1 LALLFAAQEEQV
13 HLKWMR
19 SGLAIALLM
28 SFLGVTTLSTRAQ
41 TSEDQDL
48 ETALRLASLLREA
61 RAVIGS
67 YQDVINDPK
76 GGDKGLTGD
85 FVLDIARERY
95 IEVNSVPPLY
105 DGQDSREADL
115 IAAQM
120 TAIREVMADNQT
132 TINSEGIAFKGF
144 VPAVFG
150 RLVNERFYQLV
161 GDQAVVKVTA
171 PPRLVRNRKARP
183 DAWETGIITDRL
195 MSEDWPKDD
204 IFAAEAPFDDQPA
217 FRVLVPEYY
226 SEGCIA
232 CHGGPKGEIDVTGYP
247 KEGGKVGDLGGV
259 ISISLMR

>member
-1 LALLFAAQEEQV
+1 MF
-13 HLKWMR
+13 LKAEKFGF
-19 SGLAIALLM
+19 SVFFLM
-28 SFLGVTTLSTRAQ
+28 IFLGALTLSTRAL
-41 TSEDQDL
+41 TSEKQDL

-95 IEVNSVPPLY
+95 VVVNEVPPLY
-105 DGQDSREADL
+105 DGQNPREATL

-120 TAIREVMADNQT
+120 SAIREVMADNQT
-132 TINSEGIAFKGF
+132 TINSEGNAFKGF
-144 VPAVFG
+144 VPAVFA

-161 GDQAVVKVTA
+161 GDQAVIKVTA
-171 PPRLVRNRKARP
+171 PAQLVRNRKARP

-195 MSEDWPKDD
+195 TSEDWPKDN
-204 IFAAEAPFDDQPA
+204 IFAAEALFDNQPA

-247 KEGGKVGDLGGV
+247 KEGGKIGDLGAV

>member
-1 LALLFAAQEEQV
+1 
-13 HLKWMR
+13 MR
-19 SGLAIALLM
+19 VKIEKFGLAAFFVM
-28 SFLGVTTLSTRAQ
+28 SFLGAVTLSTRAQ
-41 TSEDQDL
+41 TSEKQDL

-67 YQDVINDPK
+67 HQDVINDPK
-76 GGDKGLTGD
+76 GGNKGLTGD

-95 IEVNSVPPLY
+95 IEVNEVSPLY
-105 DGQDSREADL
+105 DGQDPLEATL

-144 VPAVFG
+144 VPAVFA

-161 GDQAVVKVTA
+161 GDQAIIKVTA
-171 PPRLVRNRKARP
+171 PPHLVRNRKALP
-183 DAWETGIITDRL
+183 DEWETGIITDRL
-195 MSEDWPKDD
+195 TSEDWPKND
-204 IFAAEAPFDDQPA
+204 IFAAEALFEDRSA

-247 KEGGKVGDLGGV
+247 KEGGEVGDLGGV
-259 ISISLMR
+259 ISISLLR

>member
-1 LALLFAAQEEQV
+1 MPFRIE
-13 HLKWMR
+13 KF
-19 SGLAIALLM
+19 GLAAFFLM
-28 SFLGVTTLSTRAQ
+28 TFLGAVTFSTRAQ
-41 TSEDQDL
+41 TSEKQDL

-67 YQDVINDPK
+67 HQDVINDPK

-95 IEVNSVPPLY
+95 IEVNEVSPLY
-105 DGQDSREADL
+105 DGQNPREATL

-132 TINSEGIAFKGF
+132 TINSDGIAFKGF
-144 VPAVFG
+144 VPAVFA
-150 RLVNERFYQLV
+150 RLVNERFFQLV

-171 PPRLVRNRKARP
+171 PPHLVRNRKALP
-183 DAWETGIITDRL
+183 DEWETGIITDRL
-195 MSEDWPKDD
+195 TSEVWPKND
-204 IFAAEAPFDDQPA
+204 IFAAEALFENQSA

-247 KEGGKVGDLGGV
+247 KEGGEIGDLGGV
-259 ISISLMR
+259 ISVSLLR